1 MPNSK
6 QSQIHQFIIKLVANM
21 ERELNTELSLSKM
34 RILRC
39 IPKTYM
45 PNGCLQ
51 TLIWLKSLI
60 RDYKSSIDQ

>member
-6 QSQIHQFIIKLVANM
+6 QSQIHQLIIKLVANM